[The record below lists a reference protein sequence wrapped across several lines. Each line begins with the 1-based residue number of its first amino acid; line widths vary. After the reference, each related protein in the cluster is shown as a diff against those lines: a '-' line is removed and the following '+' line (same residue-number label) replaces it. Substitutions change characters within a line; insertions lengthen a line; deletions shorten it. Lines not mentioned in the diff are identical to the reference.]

1 MSQSERSQPYC
12 HPGQAFLS
20 RCEWAEAAQM
30 AMAYVAFLRSESGLT
45 DQPPIDLAAI
55 YRHFGMPE
63 PLRAPLVDQQGIL
76 VDSNAGLI
84 LIKADDPVVRQRF
97 TEGHELMELLFDAW
111 EQTLAGQS
119 PDWQAEEKE
128 RWCDRGAAELLMPK
142 SSFVPQLQTLGMSLQ
157 AGQTLAKLYTTSLM
171 ATLLHMIQHTVG
183 SHALVMWHPAH
194 SRQEL
199 THFEA
204 AKSLPPK
211 KLRVWWRS
219 CSPGWTGGFIP
230 KNKSIADD
238 SLIAKAYTTKQ
249 IHAGSGQINLG
260 YQAVHCDIEALP
272 VQMGDKGCVL
282 CLLHH

>member
-1 MSQSERSQPYC
+1 M
-12 HPGQAFLS
+12 
-20 RCEWAEAAQM
+20 
-30 AMAYVAFLRSESGLT
+30 
-45 DQPPIDLAAI
+45 
-55 YRHFGMPE
+55 
-63 PLRAPLVDQQGIL
+63 
-76 VDSNAGLI
+76 
-84 LIKADDPVVRQRF
+84 

-111 EQTLAGQS
+111 EQVLAGQS
-119 PDWQAEEKE
+119 PDWQVEEKE

-211 KLRVWWRS
+211 ELRVWWRS
-219 CSPGWTGGFIP
+219 CSPGWTGGFISWGIRLVYCAYCIVQLDLGL
-230 KNKSIADD
+230 KSSSDNSTIDD
-238 SLIAKAYTTKQ
+238 DGLSGNILSL
-249 IHAGSGQINLG
+249 H
-260 YQAVHCDIEALP
+260 
-272 VQMGDKGCVL
+272 
-282 CLLHH
+282 